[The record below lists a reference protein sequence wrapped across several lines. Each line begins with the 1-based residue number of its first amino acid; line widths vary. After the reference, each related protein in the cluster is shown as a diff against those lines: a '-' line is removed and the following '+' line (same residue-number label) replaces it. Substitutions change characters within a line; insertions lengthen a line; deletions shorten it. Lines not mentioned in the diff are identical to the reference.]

1 MENGK
6 ECGLSLEKHRDFQ
19 EEDEIECLRVELKQK
34 KLNMKNG
41 VSGVIWTDSKVYDST
56 NRV

>member
-19 EEDEIECLRVELKQK
+19 ADDEIECLRVEFKQKTLTLKQ
-34 KLNMKNG
+34 G
-41 VSGVIWTDSKVYDST
+41 VSGVIWTDNKVFDT
-56 NRV
+56 TARA